1 MMKYLRLF
9 ENFNSLEF
17 IWIHG
22 LPGSGKTYLSNKIKE
37 ENPEKDFIVL
47 DDVGGFDKIEE
58 SVRDRRNIIMSSPF
72 FENFNNFYPNFS
84 DKLKDFLKTNGY
96 ELKEYWFENNPEAC
110 IKNVKM
116 RTDHKIASKSVITE
130 IPYYSSKY
138 KIPPGVEALPV
149 FQTINTKRIL

>member
-1 MMKYLRLF
+1 MKYLRLF

-47 DDVGGFDKIEE
+47 DDIGGFESIEE
-58 SVRDRRNIIMSSPF
+58 GVKDKRNIIMSSPF
-72 FENFNNFYPNFS
+72 FENFNSFYPNFS
-84 DKLKDFLKTNGY
+84 DKLKDFLATNGY
-96 ELKEYWFENNPEAC
+96 ILKEYWFENNPEAC
-110 IKNVKM
+110 IKNVKG
-116 RTDHKIASKSVITE
+116 REGHKIASKSVITE

-138 KIPPGVEALPV
+138 KIPPDVETLPV
-149 FQTINTKRIL
+149 FTH